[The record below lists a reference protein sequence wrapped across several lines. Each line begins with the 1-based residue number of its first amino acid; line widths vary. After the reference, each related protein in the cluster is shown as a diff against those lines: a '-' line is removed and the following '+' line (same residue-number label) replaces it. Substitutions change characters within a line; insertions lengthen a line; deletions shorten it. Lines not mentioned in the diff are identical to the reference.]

1 MDDPALAWPLFSLV
15 LRTPRLELH
24 PVRDADLP
32 ALASAAAAG
41 IHEPGRSPF
50 PAAWAEVPAE
60 QLPADLARY
69 QWSLRAATRPDSWR
83 VAFAIVEDGV
93 VIGCQDLLADEFA
106 ARRTVSS
113 GSWLTRAAQGRGLG
127 REMRAAALLLAFDHL
142 GAEVAESSALAWN
155 AASIGVSTA
164 LGYERN
170 GTQRTVGADGV
181 AVEEI
186 RFRVTPGTFRRPEWS
201 LDVSGLDAVRPLLVA
216 AATDVV
222 RTP

>member
-1 MDDPALAWPLFSLV
+1 MDDSSAAWPLFSLV

-24 PVRDADLP
+24 AVRDADLP
-32 ALASAAAAG
+32 ALAAAAVAG

-83 VAFAIVEDGV
+83 VAFAIVEDGA

-155 AASIGVSTA
+155 TASIRVSTG
-164 LGYERN
+164 LGYEPN

-181 AVEEI
+181 AVEEV
-186 RFRVTPGTFRRPEWS
+186 RFRVTPDTFRRPEWE
-201 LDVSGLDAVRPLLVA
+201 LEVSGLEA
-216 AATDVV
+216 ARAFLIAGPAADS
-222 RTP
+222 